1 MSAQYTRVPHFLS
14 QIPRPPQQARFLQSF
29 SREQDA
35 QRAPAF
41 TPPPPPEPTYDD
53 AALDASA
60 DVAPLPAPMP
70 PPPSPSAP
78 RHDLSDSQFDVF
90 ESAVRNLK
98 LEGARMAEQMRSDSL
113 EIAFVVAQRIL
124 EQEISANPKALF
136 TLVRSAV
143 RRVADSRKITV
154 RLCAQDHERL
164 TQALGAQ
171 DPDALSFAA
180 LNLVVDPSLTP
191 GDVVVDSD
199 LGTIDGRLSKR
210 LEALKAAAAEG
221 EGDAA

>member
-1 MSAQYTRVPHFLS
+1 MSHPTRVPQFLS
-14 QIPRPPQQARFLQSF
+14 QAPRPPQQARFLRDF
-29 SREQDA
+29 AREQA
-35 QRAPAF
+35 AKAPAF
-41 TPPPPPEPTYDD
+41 TPPPPPSPEPFDD
-53 AALDASA
+53 AALEASA
-60 DVAPLPAPMP
+60 EVEPLPAPAPPPSP
-70 PPPSPSAP
+70 PPPSFA
-78 RHDLSDSQFDVF
+78 FDAF
-90 ESAVRNLK
+90 QGAVQTLK

-154 RLCAQDHERL
+154 RLCAGDHARL
-164 TQALGAQ
+164 TEALGEE
-171 DPDALSFAA
+171 DPDALSFAP
-180 LNLVVDPSLTP
+180 LTLVVDPTLSL
-191 GDVVVDSD
+191 GDVVVDSE
-199 LGTIDGRLSKR
+199 LGTIDGRLSRR